1 MVRPR
6 WHETRRGHRL
16 PPARNNFKFEIF
28 GLEIYP
34 GGVKIGTMDLITE
47 RMAGWLRLTLNRP
60 AQRNALNTQL
70 LGDVAAALAAAATD
84 PLVRAVLIT
93 GAEGNFA
100 AGADITEMAG
110 KSAAEAARDPRKD
123 HWAAIRA
130 FPKPL
135 VAAVDGYAL
144 GGGFELAL
152 MADLLVLGATAKVG
166 LPETT
171 LGVIPGAGGG
181 QRLMALAGRAR
192 AARLVLLGEII
203 DAATAFDWGL
213 CSHLADGAALELA
226 VPLAE
231 KLAARAPLALQA
243 AKEALL
249 AGEAK
254 GLALAEERRAFE
266 ALHDTADKAE
276 GIRAFLDRRKP
287 EFSGE

>member
-1 MVRPR
+1 
-6 WHETRRGHRL
+6 
-16 PPARNNFKFEIF
+16 
-28 GLEIYP
+28 
-34 GGVKIGTMDLITE
+34 MDLIVE
-47 RMAGWLRLTLNRP
+47 PMAGWLKLTLNRP
-60 AQRNALNTQL
+60 NQRNALNTRL
-70 LGDVAAALAAAATD
+70 LGDVAAALGVAAAD
-84 PLVRAVLIT
+84 PDIRAVLIT

-100 AGADITEMAG
+100 AGADISEMAG
-110 KSAAEAARDPRKD
+110 KSAAEAAVDPRKD
-123 HWAAIRA
+123 HWTAIRG

-181 QRLMALAGRAR
+181 QRVMALAGRAR
-192 AARLVLLGEII
+192 AARMVLLGEII
-203 DAATAFDWGL
+203 DAATAYDWGL
-213 CSHLADGAALELA
+213 GSHLAEGSALDVA
-226 VPLAE
+226 IPLTE

-243 AKEALL
+243 AKAALL

-254 GLALAEERRAFE
+254 ALAMTEERAGFE

-287 EFSGE
+287 EFRGE